1 MSLCGDIN
9 LVGHTIKSYK
19 AGLIK
24 SMLKQVD
31 IYGNLFAKKLYVLDI
46 LCVIFVLDLLIFVV
60 IGEDEEC
67 PVYHHLS

>member
-31 IYGNLFAKKLYVLDI
+31 IWESFVKKLCDLDI
-46 LCVIFVLDLLIFVV
+46 LCVIFALDLLIFVV